1 MRLSLIVNGQAR
13 TLDVKPEATLL
24 EILRDHLR
32 LTGAKNGCGEGVCG
46 ACTVLLNG
54 RPVRACRVLASETD
68 GKEVLT
74 VEGLSL
80 REKEIY
86 AWAFTAAGAVQCGF
100 CTPGMVMEA
109 KALLDRNP
117 DPSEEEIRRAFKGH
131 LCRCTGYQKII
142 KAVQNA
148 ARALRGEIKPDQGE
162 EAGMGKRF
170 FRPEA
175 PAKVLG
181 QATYVDDLVFP
192 GMLYGAVLRPP
203 FARARLLSL
212 DVSPALE
219 IPGVVAV
226 LTAKDIPGE
235 RYQGLIF
242 KDWPALID
250 VGEEVRYVGDAIALV
265 AAESL
270 DIARKALESIKVEY
284 EPLPP
289 VTSPAEALAPGA
301 PLLHPKGNVLSET
314 RIIKGNAEEALKSC
328 AYVVSNTYR
337 TPFTEHAFLE
347 PESAVAV
354 PEEDGLTV
362 YTSTQGVYEVQE
374 QIASLLGVSP
384 EKIRVVNQ
392 YVGGAFGG
400 KEDLSVQHHA
410 ALLAWF
416 TKRPV
421 KITLS
426 RRESILVH
434 PKRHAME
441 IKLTTGCDEEGRLVA
456 LVAEITSDTGAY
468 ASLGAQVLERACTH
482 VTGPYRIP
490 HVKIYGRAVY
500 TNNPPAGAFRGFGV
514 PQVTFACESQL
525 NLLAQKVGK
534 SPWEIRWINALEPGD
549 TIATGQIVTEDVG
562 IKETLLAVKEVFESS
577 PYAGIACA
585 FKNVGLGVGTR
596 DIGRANLVVRE
607 GKVLIFSG
615 AACLGQGLESVLI
628 QIVAEATGLPSEKIE
643 VVLADTALTPDA
655 GITTASR
662 QSLFTGEAVR
672 RAASE
677 LAQALKEYTLEELEG
692 RSFAG
697 EFYGATDPINSGK
710 EHPVTHVAYGYA
722 THVVILDEEGRVS
735 KVVAAH
741 DVGRA
746 INPLN
751 IEGQIEGGVVMGLGF
766 ALTEDF
772 PVKGGIPQY
781 QQLGRLGLFRTTQ
794 VPPIETVL
802 VEKGGTQ
809 YAFGAK
815 GLGEIASIP
824 TAAAVAGAYF
834 RRDGIFRTSLPL
846 EGTPYRRR
854 KKEED

>member
-1 MRLSLIVNGQAR
+1 MRLELKVNGEAKVV
-13 TLDVKPEATLL
+13 DVPAEATLL
-24 EILRDHLR
+24 DVLRDHLR

-46 ACTVLLNG
+46 ACTVILAG
-54 RPVRACRVLASETD
+54 RPVRACRVTAAKAA
-68 GKEVLT
+68 GQEVLT
-74 VEGLSL
+74 IEGLTP

-109 KALLDRNP
+109 KALLDRN
-117 DPSEEEIRRAFKGH
+117 DSPSEEEIKQAFRAH
-131 LCRCTGYQKII
+131 LCRCTGYQKIVA
-142 KAVQNA
+142 AVQLA
-148 ARALRGEIKPDQGE
+148 ARALRGEVTPGQGE
-162 EAGMGKRF
+162 AAGMRKRF
-170 FRPEA
+170 FRPDA
-175 PAKVLG
+175 PVKALG
-181 QATYVDDLVFP
+181 QATFVDDLMFP

-203 FARARLLSL
+203 YARARVVSL
-212 DVSPALE
+212 DTTVARE
-219 IPGVVAV
+219 MPGVVVV
-226 LTAKDIPGE
+226 LTAEDIPGQ
-235 RYQGLIF
+235 RYQGHIF
-242 KDWPALID
+242 KDWPALVA

-265 AAESL
+265 AAE
-270 DIARKALESIKVEY
+270 DRETARKAVEQIKVEY
-284 EPLPP
+284 EVLTP
-289 VTSPAEALAPGA
+289 VTCPAEALAPGA
-301 PLLHPKGNVLSET
+301 PSLHPKGNILSET
-314 RIIKGNAEEALKSC
+314 SIRKGNPEEALRTC
-328 AYVVSNTYR
+328 AHVVSQTYR

-354 PEEDGLTV
+354 PENEGITI
-362 YTSTQGVYEVQE
+362 YTSTQGVYDIQE
-374 QIASLLGVSP
+374 QVASLLALP
-384 EKIRVVNQ
+384 HEKVRVLNQ

-410 ALLAWF
+410 ALLAWA

-421 KITLS
+421 KITLT

-441 IKLTTGCDEEGRLVA
+441 IKITTGCDDQGRLVA
-456 LVAEITSDTGAY
+456 MTAEITADTGAY
-468 ASLGAQVLERACTH
+468 ASLGAQVLERACH
-482 VTGPYRIP
+482 HITGPYRIP
-490 HVKIYGRAVY
+490 HVRIYGRAVY

-514 PQVTFACESQL
+514 PQAAFACESQL
-525 NLLAQKVGK
+525 NLLARRLGK

-549 TIATGQIVTEDVG
+549 TLATGQIVGQDVG

-596 DIGRANLVVRE
+596 DTGRANLAVE
-607 GKVLIFSG
+607 KGKVRIYSG

-628 QIVAEATGLPSEKIE
+628 QIVAEATGLPAEKME
-643 VVLADTALTPDA
+643 VVLADTACTPDA

-672 RAASE
+672 RAAEE
-677 LAQALKEYTLEELEG
+677 LAQALKDHALEELEG
-692 RSFAG
+692 RTFVG
-697 EFYGATDPINSGK
+697 EFYGATDPIASNK

-722 THVVILDEEGRVS
+722 TQVVLLDEEGRVA
-735 KVVAAH
+735 KVVAAY

-751 IEGQIEGGVVMGLGF
+751 VEGQIEGGIVMGLGY

-772 PVKGGIPQY
+772 PVKDGIPQY
-781 QQLGRLGLFRTTQ
+781 QQLGRLGLFRFPQ
-794 VPPIETVL
+794 VPLMETIL

-815 GLGEIASIP
+815 GMGELATIP
-824 TAAAVAGAYF
+824 TAPAVACAYF
-834 RRDGIFRTSLPL
+834 RRDGLLRTALPL
-846 EGTPYRRR
+846 EGTPYS
-854 KKEED
+854 KK

>member
-1 MRLSLIVNGQAR
+1 MHLELMVNGQQRVVEVPA
-13 TLDVKPEATLL
+13 DATLL
-24 EILRDHLR
+24 DVLRDHLR

-46 ACTVLLNG
+46 ACTVLLGG
-54 RPVRACRVLASETD
+54 RPVRACRIPAAKAVGQEI
-68 GKEVLT
+68 LT
-74 VEGLSL
+74 VEGLTP

-109 KALLDRNP
+109 KALLDSNNN
-117 DPSEEEIRRAFKGH
+117 PSEEEIKQAFKAH

-142 KAVQNA
+142 AAVQLA
-148 ARALRGEIKPDQGE
+148 ARALRGEVTPGGGE
-162 EAGMGKRF
+162 EAGMGRRF

-181 QATYVDDLVFP
+181 QATFVDDLIFP
-192 GMLYGAVLRPP
+192 RMLYGAVLRPP
-203 FARARLLSL
+203 YARARVLSL
-212 DVSPALE
+212 DVSAAREL
-219 IPGVVAV
+219 PGVVAV
-226 LTAKDIPGE
+226 LTAEDIPGQ
-235 RYQGLIF
+235 RYQGHIF
-242 KDWPALID
+242 KDWPALIA
-250 VGEEVRYVGDAIALV
+250 VGEEVRYVGDALALV
-265 AAESL
+265 AAESKEA
-270 DIARKALESIKVEY
+270 ARKALESIRVEY
-284 EPLPP
+284 EVLPP
-289 VTSPAEALAPGA
+289 LTDPEAALAPGA
-301 PLLHPKGNVLSET
+301 PALHPKGNILSET
-314 RIIKGNAEEALKSC
+314 RISKGHAEEALRAC
-328 AYVVSNTYR
+328 AHVVSQTYR

-347 PESAVAV
+347 PESAIAV
-354 PEEDGLTV
+354 PEGEGITI
-362 YTSTQGVYEVQE
+362 YTSTQGVYEIQE
-374 QIASLLGVSP
+374 QIASLLALP
-384 EKIRVVNQ
+384 HEKVRVINQ

-410 ALLAWF
+410 ALLAWA

-421 KITLS
+421 KITLT

-441 IKLTTGCDEEGRLVA
+441 IKLTTGCDAQGRLVA

-468 ASLGAQVLERACTH
+468 ASLGAQVLERACH
-482 VTGPYRIP
+482 HITGPYRIP

-514 PQVTFACESQL
+514 PQAAFACESQL
-525 NLLAQKVGK
+525 NLLAQRVGK

-549 TIATGQIVTEDVG
+549 TLATGQIVSEDVG
-562 IKETLLAVKEVFESS
+562 IKETLLAVKEAFESS

-596 DIGRANLVVRE
+596 DTGRANLAVKD
-607 GKVLIFSG
+607 GKVHIYSG
-615 AACLGQGLESVLI
+615 AACLGQGLEAVLI
-628 QIVAEATGLPSEKIE
+628 QIVAEATGLPAEKIE
-643 VVLADTALTPDA
+643 VTLADTALTPDA

-672 RAASE
+672 RAAE
-677 LAQALKEYTLEELEG
+677 QLVRALKENTLEELEG
-692 RSFAG
+692 RTFAG
-697 EFYGATDPINSGK
+697 EFYGATDPINSNK

-722 THVVILDEEGRVS
+722 TQVVILDEEGRVA
-735 KVVAAH
+735 KVIAAY

-746 INPLN
+746 VNPLN
-751 IEGQIEGGVVMGLGF
+751 IEGQIEGGIVMGLGF

-772 PVKGGIPQY
+772 PVKEGVPEY
-781 QQLGRLGLFRTTQ
+781 QQLGRLGLFRFPQ
-794 VPPIETVL
+794 IPRMETIL

-815 GLGEIASIP
+815 GIGELATIP

-834 RRDGIFRTSLPL
+834 RRDGVFRTSLPL
-846 EGTPYRRR
+846 EGTPYSR
-854 KKEED
+854 KK